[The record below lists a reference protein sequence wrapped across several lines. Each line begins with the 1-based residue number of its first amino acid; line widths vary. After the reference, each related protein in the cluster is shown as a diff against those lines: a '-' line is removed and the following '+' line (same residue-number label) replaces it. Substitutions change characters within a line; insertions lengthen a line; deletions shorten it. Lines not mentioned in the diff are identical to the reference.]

1 MNSLHVEFQYDN
13 IVIPHAF
20 HSSSSWL
27 SDVAIKV
34 NWFTVFGCRSV
45 LYPFGFVSPVPSVI
59 VYGVLPVFT
68 LNTYSIPGFNVP
80 AETVKFP
87 VGVTLFD
94 IFSITR
100 EFQVRVTQL
109 KSS

>member
-1 MNSLHVEFQYDN
+1 M
-13 IVIPHAF
+13 
-20 HSSSSWL
+20 
-27 SDVAIKV
+27 
-34 NWFTVFGCRSV
+34 
-45 LYPFGFVSPVPSVI
+45 LYPFGFVTPVHSVI
-59 VYGVLPVFT
+59 VYGVFPVFT
-68 LNTYSIPGFNVP
+68 LNMYWIPGFNVP

-100 EFQVRVTQL
+100 EFQVRVTHS

>member
-1 MNSLHVEFQYDN
+1 MNL
-13 IVIPHAF
+13 
-20 HSSSSWL
+20 
-27 SDVAIKV
+27 
-34 NWFTVFGCRSV
+34 NWFTVFGFNSV
-45 LYPFGFVSPVPSVI
+45 LYEFGFVTPVHSVI

-68 LNTYSIPGFNVP
+68 LKTYSIPGLNVP
-80 AETVKFP
+80 AETVKSP

-100 EFQVRVTQL
+100 EFQVRVTHS